1 MRRIILLASMLLLS
15 AVWTVAQYGSSS
27 DSKTNTTSREMAVQ
41 GCLAGTV
48 GRYTLTDF
56 AGVSYQLTG
65 NAEQLKS
72 HVGETVL
79 LTGEITPVIRVP
91 RAMSESAETQPTLS
105 VLSLRRI
112 SAVCVRGL
120 GVP

>member
-1 MRRIILLASMLLLS
+1 MLNSILLLS

-27 DSKTNTTSREMAVQ
+27 DNKTGTTSREMAVQ
-41 GCLAGTV
+41 GCLDGAI

-72 HVGETVL
+72 HVGKTVL
-79 LTGEITPVIRVP
+79 VTGEITPVVRVP
-91 RAMSESAETQPTLS
+91 RAMSENTETQPTLS
-105 VLSLRRI
+105 VFSLRQI